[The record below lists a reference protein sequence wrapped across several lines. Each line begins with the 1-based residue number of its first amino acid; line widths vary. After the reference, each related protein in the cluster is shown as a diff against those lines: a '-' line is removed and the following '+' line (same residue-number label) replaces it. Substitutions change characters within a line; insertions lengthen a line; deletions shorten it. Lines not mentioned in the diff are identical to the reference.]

1 VEDLL
6 GKVAVVTGAASGI
19 GLALTRALLA
29 QGAKVVMA
37 DIEVDALEAA
47 SVGLGSDAE
56 VLTMVCDVS
65 DPVQVEALRDAAVA
79 RFGTVHVVVN
89 NAGVSSAGPV
99 WTQSLEDWQWVLGV
113 NLYGVVNGIRTFAP
127 LLIEQGEGHIVNTA
141 SMAGLTSPPFMSTYN
156 VSKHAVVTL
165 SETLF
170 ADLALAGASGVGVSV
185 LCPGWVRT
193 RIHEAARNRPG
204 SPAPDVDGPTA
215 GFGDFVGALIAD
227 GLDPDDV
234 ADQVIDAILT
244 RRFYILTHPDWMP
257 MITGRVDRIVEGRDP
272 AVAGLPEPAG
282 EG

>member
-1 VEDLL
+1 MEDLL

>member
-1 VEDLL
+1 MEDLL

-204 SPAPDVDGPTA
+204 SPDPDVDGPTA

>member
-1 VEDLL
+1 MEDLL

-141 SMAGLTSPPFMSTYN
+141 SMAGLTLPPFMSTYN

>member
-1 VEDLL
+1 MEDLL

-37 DIEVDALEAA
+37 DIEVDALEEA

-204 SPAPDVDGPTA
+204 SPDPDVDGPTA

>member
-1 VEDLL
+1 MEYLL
-6 GKVAVVTGAASGI
+6 SKVAVVTGAASGI

-204 SPAPDVDGPTA
+204 SPDPDVDGPTA

>member
-1 VEDLL
+1 MEDLL

-257 MITGRVDRIVEGRDP
+257 MITGRADRIVEGRDP

>member
-1 VEDLL
+1 
-6 GKVAVVTGAASGI
+6 
-19 GLALTRALLA
+19 
-29 QGAKVVMA
+29 MA

>member
-1 VEDLL
+1 MEDLL

-204 SPAPDVDGPTA
+204 SPTPDVDGPTA

>member
-204 SPAPDVDGPTA
+204 SPDPDVDGPTA

>member
-1 VEDLL
+1 MEDLL

-165 SETLF
+165 PETLF